1 MFDYFD
7 LKNKI
12 KEIEKFADVKI
23 IGQSLLKRNIYAIN
37 LGKGE
42 RKILFHG
49 AIHARE
55 SITARLLIELAFDY
69 SKDVGITIIPMVNPD
84 GVDLCS
90 LGLDSIEDKERRD
103 FLLAVNKSSDFTLWK
118 ANAAAVDLNVN
129 FDAGFGK
136 GVGNL
141 TSPASSG
148 YIGKYPFS
156 EPESKLLKEITDRE
170 KYILTLSYHARG
182 EVVYYGYEN
191 IRRHE
196 KQAREI
202 AKFLNYDILSSEGSH
217 GGYKDWYTLNYTGLG
232 LTVEV
237 GEDGANFPISEN
249 VYEKILK
256 DNKNIINFSADI
268 ADEISNKIS
277 Y

>member
-55 SITARLLIELAFDY
+55 GITARLLVELAFDY
-69 SKDVGITIIPMVNPD
+69 TKDVGITIIPMVNPD

-103 FLLAVNKSSDFTLWK
+103 FLFAVNKSSDFTLWK
-118 ANAAAVDLNVN
+118 ANASAVDLNVN

-191 IRRHE
+191 IRRYE